1 MSKIVFVIHEKDLKY
16 QEEDVLGVVSDIN
29 NVDNLLK
36 DYYGKYE
43 TINFRDIRDS
53 TIEYV
58 KTIKVD
64 GLKFEITVQS
74 FFLDN
79 NMVNLNNEI
88 KTHLK
93 IKLQNLGFLFSSEEK
108 LDEFIN
114 SRIGIS
120 HSLFDENTYNV
131 YLDDKELLFTVE
143 NNKIC

>member
-1 MSKIVFVIHEKDLKY
+1 MIQLLGLLNEVSSIANSSKGLEKNISEYEK
-16 QEEDVLGVVSDIN
+16 IKN
-29 NVDNLLK
+29 TNV
-36 DYYGKYE
+36 
-43 TINFRDIRDS
+43 
-53 TIEYV
+53 
-58 KTIKVD
+58 
-64 GLKFEITVQS
+64 
-74 FFLDN
+74 
-79 NMVNLNNEI
+79 MNLNNEI

-120 HSLFDENTYNV
+120 HSLFDENTYHV